1 MPSANPTTS
10 PDLQQLRIINSGAED
25 IEGLVILFPENT
37 ADSQA
42 IEIEFGNVPAGATTE
57 YKSVPSGVYRYS
69 AYKYFW
75 NERLVTQPVI
85 DWVGESPM
93 IGEKFTYRI
102 LLDPEQAEGNQIQ
115 LVDVAIDAP

>member
-25 IEGLVILFPENT
+25 IEGLVILFPGNT